1 MYVLQLINEYKL
13 IGREELSTCIINQLT
28 RGGIGKDKDADYD
41 PLENK
46 DKGFD
51 VGTFHVDG
59 RRANHWGELLGH

>member
-1 MYVLQLINEYKL
+1 MQ
-13 IGREELSTCIINQLT
+13 ELSTCILNQLT
-28 RGGIGKDKDADYD
+28 RDGIGKDKDEDYD
-41 PLENK
+41 RLENK

>member
-1 MYVLQLINEYKL
+1 MQ
-13 IGREELSTCIINQLT
+13 ELSTYIINQVT
-28 RGGIGKDKDADYD
+28 RGGKDKDADYD

-51 VGTFHVDG
+51 VGTFHVDR